1 VAINDLNACLP
12 QSVTVVYQSV
22 ASDGFTVLAP
32 TPYVVTLASLA
43 LPEFPADL
51 VGFPGSKLFHCKTLA
66 TLGGGGT
73 PTNDATLRAD
83 AQAIATVY
91 YRWLSRATT
100 DTAFAGVCPWSSSG
114 LEGEVEWLHASDRIE
129 TRVTRPPWLEH
140 QDELLTFGVP
150 NAPSVGYPELHFGQK
165 CMTGTYALPTT
176 GTPATVTPGVWYGTN
191 FDLFLPENG
200 TYLLQADVFAIFD
213 SIWNNELAPNDPS
226 NSPQANLYLALFELS
241 GTAATMILGSA
252 RAVNVAHMLDLVAD
266 TSFNNG
272 VSLQTT
278 EGSAKGKI
286 QCWGSTTLNVLY
298 ATGSAH
304 VALFAM
310 LTGKSDYA
318 CVVGTVLDPTN
329 GLDPFIARPGGP
341 GLLNPS
347 ANVPQ
352 ASTTLQYIRLS
363 DLTGVYAG
371 RGLLSSGRWEPLCGA
386 ITSSIGTGTGTGTGT
401 GSGGGGGGSVET
413 PCCGNMLPATL
424 YAYVSAQEG
433 ALCGAPAGTSGAIA
447 LTYADGT
454 WTGSGDYLGTP
465 VTITFTCNGTSC
477 QDFTGT
483 IACDSTS
490 IPMAWSPTRSGDCT
504 CNPLYVFLVDTE
516 TGNVANMYITE

>member
-1 VAINDLNACLP
+1 LAINDLNACLP
-12 QSVTVVYQSV
+12 QSVTVAYQTV

-43 LPEFPADL
+43 LPEFPADM

-66 TLGGGGT
+66 TLAGGGT
-73 PTNDATLRAD
+73 PTNDASLRTS

-91 YRWLSRATT
+91 YRWLARATT

-150 NAPSVGYPELHFGQK
+150 NAAPQGYPQLLFAQV
-165 CMTGTYALPTT
+165 CMGHQFALPTT
-176 GTPATVTPGVWYGTN
+176 GEPAFVTTGVWYDTG
-191 FDLFLPENG
+191 FGLLLPSVG
-200 TYLLQADVFAIFD
+200 SYLLQADVYTLLY
-213 SIWNNELAPNDPS
+213 SVWNNELGPDDPS
-226 NSPQANLYLALFELS
+226 NHPQAEMFLGLFD
-241 GTAATMILGSA
+241 AAGNMLLGSLGA
-252 RAVNVAHMLDLVAD
+252 
-266 TSFNNG
+266 
-272 VSLQTT
+272 Q
-278 EGSAKGKI
+278 
-286 QCWGSTTLNVLY
+286 
-298 ATGSAH
+298 
-304 VALFAM
+304 
-310 LTGKSDYA
+310 
-318 CVVGTVLDPTN
+318 VVGAMNQFTADSSGAL
-329 GLDPFIARPGGP
+329 
-341 GLLNPS
+341 
-347 ANVPQ
+347 
-352 ASTTLQYIRLS
+352 ASTTLQYVRVS
-363 DLTGVYAG
+363 DLSGAYAG
-371 RGLLSSGRWEPLCGA
+371 RGIPGAGLWEPLCAA
-386 ITSSIGTGTGTGTGT
+386 IVGGTGEGSGTGT
-401 GSGGGGGGSVET
+401 GGGGGGGGGVVET

-424 YAYVSAQEG
+424 YAYVSAQEF

-483 IACDSTS
+483 VACDSAS
-490 IPMAWSPTRSGDCT
+490 IPMSWSPTRSGDCT
-504 CNPLYVFLVDTE
+504 CDPLYVFLVDTE